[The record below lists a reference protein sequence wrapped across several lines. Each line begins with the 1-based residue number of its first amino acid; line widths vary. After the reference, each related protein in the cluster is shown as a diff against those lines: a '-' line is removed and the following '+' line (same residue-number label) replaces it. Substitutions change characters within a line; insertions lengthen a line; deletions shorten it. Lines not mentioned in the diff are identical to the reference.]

1 MSIRKTK
8 TTNGIGLGKPV
19 DSIKLIIN
27 THQKDI
33 LTNIMN
39 DVCNAA
45 ACYDFGF
52 ESSDS
57 EEIEAIISEKN
68 VLKSS

>member
-1 MSIRKTK
+1 MCCNFKYFRRTYPRTFFENFRLFGERS
-8 TTNGIGLGKPV
+8 NF
-19 DSIKLIIN
+19 
-27 THQKDI
+27 QKDI

-45 ACYDFGF
+45 ACYDFDF

-68 VLKSS
+68 V